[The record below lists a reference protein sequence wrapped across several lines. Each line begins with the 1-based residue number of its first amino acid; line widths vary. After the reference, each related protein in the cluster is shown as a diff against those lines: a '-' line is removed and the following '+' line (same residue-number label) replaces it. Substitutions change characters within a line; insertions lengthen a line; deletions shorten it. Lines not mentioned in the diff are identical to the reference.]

1 MTIREIS
8 ERWESNR
15 KNPQAA
21 VEWWNSKASA
31 FAARELPNAE
41 NSLAMRLILGNQMV
55 ERGRTALDVGC
66 GGGRFS
72 FALEQLG
79 GCITGTD
86 FSQRMI
92 DECEKTK
99 SMRGSSVN
107 FCVHDWHNA
116 DLQKLGW
123 SHCFDL
129 VLANMTPAVVSADT
143 FLKLSEASRGW
154 CLMVKPTRRRNAVL
168 DKLTALLGM
177 EPDTNS
183 LDETLI
189 YAFEL
194 LWLSGMKPKIE
205 YEEQLW
211 ENTWQ
216 IDDAV
221 REYTLRL
228 SSLHALSP
236 SQKETITAFLHNVS
250 VDDIVKERTHTTI
263 TAIYWQV

>member
-21 VEWWNSKASA
+21 VEWWNSKAST
-31 FAARELPNAE
+31 FATKELPTTE
-41 NSLAMRLILGNQMV
+41 NSLAMRLILSNQMV
-55 ERGRTALDVGC
+55 ERGQTALDVGC

-79 GCITGTD
+79 ACVTGTD
-86 FSQRMI
+86 FSPRMI
-92 DECEKTK
+92 DECEKAK

-107 FCVHDWHNA
+107 FCVHDWHSA

-123 SHCFDL
+123 SHYFDL

-143 FLKLSEASRGW
+143 FLKLSEASRRW
-154 CLMVKPTRRRNAVL
+154 CLMVKPTRRRNSVL

-177 EPDTNS
+177 EPDTNA

-194 LWLSGMKPKIE
+194 LWQGGMNPKIE

-221 REYTLRL
+221 QEYTLRL
-228 SSLHALSP
+228 SALHALSP
-236 SQKETITAFLHNVS
+236 LQKETITALLHNIS
-250 VDDIVKERTHTTI
+250 VDNIVKETTHTTI
-263 TAIYWQV
+263 AAIYWQV